1 MRKFILLLL
10 VLWATSDRA
19 HAAEKL
25 GMTVATQTRA
35 WEAVGR
41 LNLIGTGFC
50 TAALIA
56 PNLVLTAAHCMF
68 DKRTGKRVALENIE
82 FLAGF
87 RDGRAAAKR
96 SARRVLIN
104 KDYRY
109 GNKRRLERVAT
120 DIALIELKRPI
131 KNARIIPFGRAKR
144 PKIGETVEVVSYAT
158 DHPNA
163 PTLQETCR
171 VLGRDPS
178 VLVLSCQVNFGA
190 SGSPIFVIENGVAR
204 ITSVVSA
211 KAEWNRKKV
220 ALGAG
225 LGRPLQDLIGQMS
238 SLSQGI
244 TDIQSLASQ

>member
-1 MRKFILLLL
+1 
-10 VLWATSDRA
+10 
-19 HAAEKL
+19 
-25 GMTVATQTRA
+25 MTVATQTRA